1 MKEYSLTDESSEIEL
16 KLELEDED
24 DNGVDFI
31 PEPSTPIMDDIEEE
45 DELLTTE
52 HLDDKS
58 TVLELI
64 KIEPTEE
71 IEIKQEMDF
80 ND

>member
-1 MKEYSLTDESSEIEL
+1 MKEYSLTDESAEIEL

-24 DNGVDFI
+24 NDLGIDFI

-45 DELLTTE
+45 DELHTTE
-52 HLDDKS
+52 LDDKS
-58 TVLELI
+58 TVLEVI